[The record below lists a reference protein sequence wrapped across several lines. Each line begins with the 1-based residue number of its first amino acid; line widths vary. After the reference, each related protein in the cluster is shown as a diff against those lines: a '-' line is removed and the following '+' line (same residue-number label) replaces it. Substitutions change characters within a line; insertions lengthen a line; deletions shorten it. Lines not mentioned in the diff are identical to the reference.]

1 MGQIP
6 EESVMIRIVMIM
18 LLASAAQA
26 ETQFLVNGK
35 VVAPDAAAMAATDSK
50 NNVLKCDKV
59 VLKINS
65 KGAMGLKKADTTG
78 DWTPIKK

>member
-1 MGQIP
+1 M
-6 EESVMIRIVMIM
+6 VRIVMIM

-35 VVAPDAAAMAATDSK
+35 QSAPDVAAMAATDSK
-50 NNVLKCDKV
+50 NTVLKCDKV

-65 KGAMGLKKADTTG
+65 KGNMSLKKADTTG
-78 DWTPIKK
+78 DWSAVKK